1 MGKYGGIKTL
11 KLDGNK
17 SDSNYI
23 GVIIEYENVF
33 QSQLAWNR
41 LKELFYEGKPIEV
54 EFINY

>member
-33 QSQLAWNR
+33 QSQLA
-41 LKELFYEGKPIEV
+41 
-54 EFINY
+54 